1 MTGYDLTCGQMAHFL
16 MQYLD
21 RELDENVR
29 AAFEH
34 HLALCPDCVRY
45 VASYKRT
52 VELGKRAFADES
64 TAPPA
69 DVPRGLIKAILNVT
83 TDKKK

>member
-21 RELDENVR
+21 RELDQNVR

-34 HLALCPDCVRY
+34 HLSLCPDCVCY

-52 VELGKRAFADES
+52 VELGKRAFADEG
-64 TAPPA
+64 APPPA
-69 DVPRGLIKAILNVT
+69 DVPKGLIQAILKAT
-83 TDKKK
+83 TRKG